1 MSTRIQHSSMPYR
14 PGLGGGTSIWI
25 DDVGSNSLDHV
36 NKVLASIGNGSG
48 AIKAVYAAAKRA
60 AQRGK
65 TEAGRFAAE
74 EYTINKGTFMS
85 RCKIKTSVAG
95 GSGGATSISISFAG
109 TVIPLIE
116 FNTKYS
122 KGGMLSTQVKR
133 TGGSA
138 ILEHAFAAPLYGA
151 TQVHEHAYVTRGP
164 VETLYGP
171 STGHM
176 MQNEIVTEKMEK
188 VISETFDQRID
199 HEMSRILNGW

>member
-1 MSTRIQHSSMPYR
+1 MSTSN
-14 PGLGGGTSIWI
+14 GLFSGGGGGWI
-25 DDVGSNSLDHV
+25 KVEDVGKNKLDYV
-36 NKVLASIGNGSG
+36 NKVLAGIGNGSG

-60 AQRGK
+60 AQRAK

-95 GSGGATSISISFAG
+95 GSGGATSVSITFAG
-109 TVIPLIE
+109 SVIPLIE
-116 FNTKYS
+116 FNTRYAR
-122 KGGMLSTQVKR
+122 GGKLSTQVKR
-133 TGGSA
+133 TGGA
-138 ILEHAFAAPLYGA
+138 EILDHAFIAPVYGS
-151 TQVHEHAYVTRGP
+151 TQAHEHIYGTRGP

-176 MQNEIVTEKMEK
+176 MQNDNVIEKMDR
-188 VISETFDQRID
+188 VIAETFDQRID